1 MMKKELQALA
11 ARNRAAKTQK
21 ERDKVAMEMEKLKN
35 KDPKAFTEALENLIK
50 TTASRVEE
58 LTIADRMG
66 EMTKML
72 SMAYIA
78 RNYFGKS
85 RSWLAHK
92 INGDVINGKQVAFTE
107 EERQTF
113 KHALADMSAQLGSL
127 GVSL

>member
-1 MMKKELQALA
+1 MKKELQALA

-58 LTIADRMG
+58 LTIAERMG

-85 RSWLAHK
+85 RSWLYHK
-92 INGDVINGKQVAFTE
+92 FSGTNNGVPDDFSDVDREQLKSSLQDIA
-107 EERQTF
+107 ERIRQ
-113 KHALADMSAQLGSL
+113 AADRL
-127 GVSL
+127 

>member
-21 ERDKVAMEMEKLKN
+21 ERDEVALEMEKLKN
-35 KDPKAFTEALENLIK
+35 KDPKAFTEALEGLIK

-78 RNYFGKS
+78 RNYFGK
-85 RSWLAHK
+85 WLAHK
-92 INGDVINGKQVAFTE
+92 INGDVINGKPVAFTE
-107 EERQTF
+107 EERQTC